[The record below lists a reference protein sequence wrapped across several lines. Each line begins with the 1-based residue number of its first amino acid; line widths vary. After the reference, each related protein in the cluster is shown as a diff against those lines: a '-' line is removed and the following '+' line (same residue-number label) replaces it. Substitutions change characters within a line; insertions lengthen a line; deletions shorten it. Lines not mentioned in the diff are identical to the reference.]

1 MKIIFKLILLFGVSL
16 YLVLPALALSYYDIN
31 KPGIEKL
38 KLSIT
43 ANGSSD
49 IIDPVV
55 EQLRSQMQK
64 TLLFNIV
71 DDSDEATFNLD
82 INPTPDQKV
91 ISVKLSG
98 AQGTSFEAITKGMK
112 FSNEGGE
119 YINLKSSQL
128 GNFLTKNLMGI
139 KGSLG
144 SILVWS
150 AAKKGEGQN
159 SLIMQRFGAEKSQ
172 KVTYNFYNNTGVSW
186 NPKGDA
192 IIYSAQTGNGSEV
205 LWQGFLQSR
214 YL

>member
-31 KPGIEKL
+31 KPGIQKL

-82 INPTPDQKV
+82 INPTPDEKI
-91 ISVKLSG
+91 ISVKLRG
-98 AQGTSFEAITKGMK
+98 AQGTSF
-112 FSNEGGE
+112 
-119 YINLKSSQL
+119 
-128 GNFLTKNLMGI
+128 
-139 KGSLG
+139 
-144 SILVWS
+144 
-150 AAKKGEGQN
+150 
-159 SLIMQRFGAEKSQ
+159 
-172 KVTYNFYNNTGVSW
+172 
-186 NPKGDA
+186 
-192 IIYSAQTGNGSEV
+192 
-205 LWQGFLQSR
+205 
-214 YL
+214 

>member
-82 INPTPDQKV
+82 INPTPDQKI

-112 FSNEGGE
+112 FSNED
-119 YINLKSSQL
+119 
-128 GNFLTKNLMGI
+128 
-139 KGSLG
+139 
-144 SILVWS
+144 
-150 AAKKGEGQN
+150 
-159 SLIMQRFGAEKSQ
+159 
-172 KVTYNFYNNTGVSW
+172 
-186 NPKGDA
+186 GDCLL
-192 IIYSAQTGNGSEV
+192 YTSPSP
-205 LWQGFLQSR
+205 R
-214 YL
+214 D